1 MKDHA
6 DILVIG
12 GGASGMA
19 AAITAAEAGSQVI
32 LLEGKDRV
40 GKKLL
45 STGNGRC
52 NFSNDI
58 MAADCYYDA
67 DPLFVET
74 VLGKNCVAELLEW
87 LKNMGIDSKLID
99 GRYYPRSEQASAILD
114 ALRIRMH
121 GAGVQVMTGEKVIYL
136 RKIHDQF
143 EAQTNQIIYSAGK
156 VILATGSK
164 AAPQT
169 GSDGTGYVLA
179 RQVGLAVKKPVPA
192 LTSLKLNESY
202 CKSWAGVRCDGSIT
216 LLIDQKETAHDRG
229 QLQLTSYGVSGI
241 PAFQVSRFASRAL
254 ENGKEVKAVLS
265 FLPDKTIDET
275 VDYLMDRKEHIGEYR
290 LSDYLLGLLPKNLAG
305 VMIRLSGID
314 KQIKVSDL
322 TQQQVNR
329 FASLLTSLT
338 VSVNGTGS
346 FAQAQVCSGGVTL
359 ESLDPVTLECNEMP
373 GLYIA
378 GELMDVDG
386 MCGGYNLQWAFS
398 SGMRAGYAAAS
409 SSY

>member
-1 MKDHA
+1 MKHHA
-6 DILVIG
+6 DILIIG
-12 GGASGMA
+12 GGVSGMT
-19 AAITAAEAGSQVI
+19 AAIAASEAGAHVI

-52 NFSNDI
+52 NYSNEVI
-58 MAADCYYDA
+58 TADCYYDA
-67 DPLFVET
+67 DSSFVKT
-74 VLGKNCVAELLEW
+74 VLGENCVADLLEW
-87 LKNMGIDSKLID
+87 LRNMGIDSKLID
-99 GRYYPRSEQASAILD
+99 GRYYPKSEQASAVLD

-121 GAGVQVMTGEKVIYL
+121 SSGVQVMTGEKVIYL
-136 RKIHDQF
+136 RREHDVF
-143 EAQTNQIIYSAGK
+143 EAQTNQKIYSAHK

-179 RQVGLAVKKPVPA
+179 RQMGLEVKKPVPA
-192 LTSLKLNESY
+192 LTSLKLNEPF
-202 CKSWAGVRCDGSIT
+202 CKSWAGVRCDGSISI
-216 LLIDQKETAHDRG
+216 LIDDHAVASDRG

-265 FLPDKTIDET
+265 FMPDKTTAEAL
-275 VDYLMDRKEHIGEYR
+275 DYLSDRQQRIGAYR
-290 LSDYLLGLLPKNLAG
+290 LSDFLLGLLPKNLAG

-314 KQIKVSDL
+314 KQNEVCSL
-322 TQQQVNR
+322 TKEQLNSIAV
-329 FASLLTSLT
+329 LLTSLT
-338 VSVNGTGS
+338 VSVIGTGS
-346 FAQAQVCSGGVTL
+346 FAQAQVCCGGITL
-359 ESLDPVTLECNEMP
+359 NALNPVSLECKDLP
-373 GLYIA
+373 GLYVA

-398 SGMRAGYAAAS
+398 SGMRAGFAAAKS
-409 SSY
+409 A

>member
-1 MKDHA
+1 MKDLA

-12 GGASGMA
+12 GGASGMT
-19 AAITAAEAGSQVI
+19 AAITASESGAHVI

-52 NFSNDI
+52 NYTNEI
-58 MAADCYYDA
+58 MTADCYYDA

-74 VLGKNCVAELLEW
+74 VLGENCVAALLEW
-87 LKNMGIDSKLID
+87 LKNMGIDSKMID
-99 GRYYPRSEQASAILD
+99 GRYYPKSEQASAVLD
-114 ALRIRMH
+114 ALRIRMQR
-121 GAGVQVMTGEKVIYL
+121 AGVQTMTGEKVIYL
-136 RKIHDQF
+136 RKENDLF
-143 EAQTNQIIYSAGK
+143 EAQTNQQIYSAQK

-179 RQVGLAVKKPVPA
+179 RQIGLEVKKPVPA
-192 LTSLKLNESY
+192 LTSLKLDEPY
-202 CKSWAGVRCDGSIT
+202 CKSWAGVRCDGSIS
-216 LLIDQKETAHDRG
+216 LLIGGLAAASDQG

-254 ENGKEVKAVLS
+254 ENGDDVKAVLS
-265 FLPDKTIDET
+265 FMPDKTTAET
-275 VDYLMDRKEHIGEYR
+275 VEYLLDRQKRIGEFR
-290 LSDYLLGLLPKNLAG
+290 LSDFLLGLLPKNLAG
-305 VMIRLSGID
+305 VIIRLSSID
-314 KQIKVSDL
+314 RQIKVCDL
-322 TQQQVNR
+322 TPEQLNSI
-329 FASLLTSLT
+329 AKLLTSLT
-338 VSVNGTGS
+338 VSVSETGS
-346 FAQAQVCSGGVTL
+346 FSQAQVCNGGVTL
-359 ESLDPVTLECNEMP
+359 DALNPVTLECTKIP

-398 SGMRAGYAAAS
+398 TGMRAGYAAAS
-409 SSY
+409 SAY

>member
-99 GRYYPRSEQASAILD
+99 GRYYR
-114 ALRIRMH
+114 
-121 GAGVQVMTGEKVIYL
+121 VQVMTGEKVIYL

-359 ESLDPVTLECNEMP
+359 ESLDPVTLECKEMP

>member
-6 DILVIG
+6 DILIIG

-19 AAITAAEAGSQVI
+19 AAISAAEAGSHVI

-52 NFSNDI
+52 NFTNDI
-58 MAADCYYDA
+58 MTSDCYYDA

-74 VLGKNCVAELLEW
+74 VLGKNGVAELLEW

-99 GRYYPRSEQASAILD
+99 GRYYPKSEQASAVLD
-114 ALRIRMH
+114 ALRIRMQR
-121 GAGVQVMTGEKVIYL
+121 AGVQVETGEKVIYL
-136 RKIHDQF
+136 TKVQDKF
-143 EAQTNQIIYSAGK
+143 EAQTNQKTYSADK

-179 RQVGLAVKKPVPA
+179 RQMGLPVNKPVPA
-192 LTSLKLNESY
+192 LTSLKLAESF
-202 CKSWAGVRCDGSIT
+202 CKSWAGVRCDGSIE
-216 LLIDQKETAHDRG
+216 LLVDHHTVSYDRG

-254 ENGKEVKAVLS
+254 ENGEEVKAVLS
-265 FLPDKTIDET
+265 FMPDKTTAET
-275 VDYLMDRKEHIGEYR
+275 LDYLLDRKERIGEYR
-290 LSDYLLGLLPKNLAG
+290 LSDFLLGLLPKNLAG
-305 VMIRLSGID
+305 VIIRLSGID
-314 KQIKVSDL
+314 KQTKVCDL
-322 TQQQVNR
+322 TPEQLNS

-346 FAQAQVCSGGVTL
+346 FAQAQVCSGGVRL
-359 ESLDPVTLECNEMP
+359 DAIDPVTLECKEMP
-373 GLYIA
+373 GLYMA

-398 SGMRAGYAAAS
+398 SGMRAGRAAALPTN
-409 SSY
+409 